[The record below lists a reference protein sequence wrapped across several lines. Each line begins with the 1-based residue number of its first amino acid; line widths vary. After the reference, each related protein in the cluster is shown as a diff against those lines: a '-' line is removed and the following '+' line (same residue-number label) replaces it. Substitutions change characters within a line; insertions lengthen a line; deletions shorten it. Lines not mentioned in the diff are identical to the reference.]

1 MRPRVLITHNRPM
14 KKRIL
19 AAVLASLTLSAC
31 SKKTDSVYSVYKV
44 EAEGVRLE
52 VPTTWR
58 QFGARWNGLGGAPGG
73 PPFTRF
79 IAESD
84 PQHEGVI
91 LGAYLSLTQI
101 KKGTHRTDNEDMLF
115 KQKLPG
121 VRPAQFKGFDA
132 RSYIT
137 EYRYQSGGDSPEG
150 IDIPMKSEGIVIDT
164 PNAYF
169 VLELR
174 ANTEVYDKY
183 LPALDHAKKTLTIEL

>member
-1 MRPRVLITHNRPM
+1 MTKFVLSALI
-14 KKRIL
+14 
-19 AAVLASLTLSAC
+19 AVLTLSAC
-31 SKKTDSVYSVYKV
+31 SKKTDGEYSVYKV
-44 EAEGVRLE
+44 EAEGVSLE
-52 VPTTWR
+52 VPTDWR

-91 LGAYLSLTQI
+91 LGAYLSLTQV
-101 KKGTHRTDNEDMLF
+101 KKGTHRTEKEDMLF

-121 VRPAQFKGFDA
+121 VSPVQFKGFDA

-137 EYRYQSGGDSPEG
+137 EYRYQTGEGEGG

-164 PNAYF
+164 PNAYY
-169 VLELR
+169 VLEFR

-183 LPALDHAKKTLTIEL
+183 RPALEHAKATLTIGG